1 MKIGGTCVNILLAA
15 FFIRKLNIDYHA
27 ARSKP
32 GQVRWSTFS
41 ILLLIPSFEFD
52 VIRRYRILSSK
63 TLVASAT
70 NLFGI
75 TSGSWDCCKT
85 QEGIDIAEVA
95 KCALSLWP

>member
-1 MKIGGTCVNILLAA
+1 
-15 FFIRKLNIDYHA
+15 
-27 ARSKP
+27 
-32 GQVRWSTFS
+32 
-41 ILLLIPSFEFD
+41 
-52 VIRRYRILSSK
+52 
-63 TLVASAT
+63 LVASAT